1 MRYVIAYDV
10 TKNKQRTQLSDLLLG
25 YGERVQKSVFE
36 ADLKKEDVQEILQRA
51 SKLIEP
57 GDSVRLYPMC
67 ETCSRGIVTQG
78 RATLDLHISFRIV

>member
-10 TKNKQRTQLSDLLLG
+10 AKDKQRTRISELLLG

-36 ADLKKEDVQEILQRA
+36 ADLKKEEVQEILQRT
-51 SKLIEP
+51 SNLIEP

-67 ETCSRGIVTQG
+67 ETCSQGIVIQG
-78 RATLDLHISFRIV
+78 RRALDLHVSFRIV